1 MWHFCSPLG
10 CQNWEPVHNWDV
22 LGILGWARVCEN
34 RQATWSSHQPQTLQ
48 WPGEMW
54 RKAYWGKI
62 STNMQLFIL
71 DYGFTSWERCGL
83 WSQSLFSKHIKQIQQ
98 IQQQSP
104 GFLSIFHHICIIKSK
119 LQYLYL
125 CFLRPFKNRSAF
137 PFHSRLRQGHIN
149 CTANHVPR
157 HLLNKSWGMEE

>member
-1 MWHFCSPLG
+1 
-10 CQNWEPVHNWDV
+10 
-22 LGILGWARVCEN
+22 
-34 RQATWSSHQPQTLQ
+34 
-48 WPGEMW
+48 
-54 RKAYWGKI
+54 
-62 STNMQLFIL
+62 MQLFIL

-157 HLLNKSWGMEE
+157 HLLNKSWCMEEQAKLNDTVLEQLTFPSLEDAWQNAILPPTLVLLRHP